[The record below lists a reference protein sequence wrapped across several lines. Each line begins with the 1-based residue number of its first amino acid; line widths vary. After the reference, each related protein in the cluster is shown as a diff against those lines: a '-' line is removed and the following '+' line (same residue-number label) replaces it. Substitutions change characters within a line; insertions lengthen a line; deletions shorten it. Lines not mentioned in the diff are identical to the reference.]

1 MTKKIVVFNSK
12 VNCVKTL
19 NGAKNLKFYFELN
32 SLNVSSGAKMR
43 VVNLIHDHKPTGNSN
58 KLNIMLK
65 IDGVSVNSSYY
76 ISNDG
81 SFPTL
86 ICFDTFNPSY
96 YIGNELTLNKQS
108 INYINI
114 YGSDDM
120 ADVMSGIDSAVNFII
135 ILEIE
140 ENE

>member
-1 MTKKIVVFNSK
+1 MVKRTIVLNSK
-12 VNCVKTL
+12 VNCGKSL
-19 NGAKNLKFYFELN
+19 NGTKNLKFYFEIPAM
-32 SLNVSSGAKMR
+32 SISDKAKLK

-65 IDGVSVNSSYY
+65 IDGVSVNNSYY
-76 ISNDG
+76 FSNDG

-86 ICFDTFNPSY
+86 ITFDTFNPSY

-120 ADVMSGIDSAVNFII
+120 ADVMSGIDASVNFIL

>member
-1 MTKKIVVFNSK
+1 MTKKIIVLNSK
-12 VNCVKTL
+12 TNCTKTL
-19 NGAKNLKFYFELN
+19 NGSKNLKFYFEIN
-32 SLNVSSGAKMR
+32 SLNVNSGAKMR
-43 VVNLIHDHKPTGNSN
+43 VVNLIHDHKPIGNSN
-58 KLNIMLK
+58 KLCIMLK

-76 ISNDG
+76 VSNDG

-120 ADVMSGIDSAVNFII
+120 ADVISGIDSAVNFII

>member
-1 MTKKIVVFNSK
+1 MTKKIVVLNSK

-19 NGAKNLKFYFELN
+19 NGAKNFKFYFELN

-65 IDGVSVNSSYY
+65 VDGVSVNSSYY

-120 ADVMSGIDSAVNFII
+120 ADVMSGIDSAVNFIM